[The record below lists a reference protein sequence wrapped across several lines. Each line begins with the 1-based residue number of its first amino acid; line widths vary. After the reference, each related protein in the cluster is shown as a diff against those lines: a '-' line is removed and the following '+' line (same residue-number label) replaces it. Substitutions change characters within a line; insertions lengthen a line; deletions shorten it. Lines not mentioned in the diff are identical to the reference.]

1 MQHLDA
7 EKIIGR
13 LVDLQTARIIAIMK
27 YIAPL
32 LFLIAVAGCQNKK
45 THRIKNTAAAALPAT
60 KTTLNYDSCKKQI
73 SRIKQKNRQQWARL
87 SSAHKQ
93 KIVTAAVAETIIPN
107 WIGTKWD
114 FNGTTQTPQ
123 KGSIACG
130 YFVTTVLQDA
140 GFTLARTRLAQ
151 CASEQMI
158 TALVQPKYIQR
169 FSNVSIENFISTI
182 TSNNYGLYI
191 VGLDNHTGF
200 IYNDGKEIYFI
211 HSTYVGT
218 RNVQKELAASSWVLK
233 QSRYKVLAKLSAD
246 EKLLNKW
253 IE

>member
-1 MQHLDA
+1 MDFFTGSISLLH
-7 EKIIGR
+7 
-13 LVDLQTARIIAIMK
+13 TAMK
-27 YIAPL
+27 YIFS
-32 LFLIAVAGCQNKK
+32 FLILFVAGCSHKK
-45 THRIKNTAAAALPAT
+45 PAAAKKPVPAT
-60 KTTLNYDSCKKQI
+60 RQQPVTANNYDSCKRQI
-73 SRIKQKNRQQWARL
+73 SLIKQQNRANWQQL
-87 SSAHKQ
+87 SINAKE

-114 FNGTTQTPQ
+114 FNGTTQIPQ

-140 GFTLARTRLAQ
+140 GFNLARTRLAQ

-158 TALVQPKYIQR
+158 TTLVQPKFIQR
-169 FSNVSIENFISTI
+169 FSNVSIENFISAVQ
-182 TSNNYGLYI
+182 SKQYGLYI
-191 VGLDNHTGF
+191 VGLDNHVGF
-200 IYNDGKEIYFI
+200 IYNDGEEIYFI

-218 RNVQKELAASSWVLK
+218 RDVQKERAAGSWVLK

-246 EKLLNKW
+246 ERILNKW

>member
-1 MQHLDA
+1 
-7 EKIIGR
+7 
-13 LVDLQTARIIAIMK
+13 MK
-27 YIAPL
+27 YFLPIL
-32 LFLIAVAGCQNKK
+32 LVFIIVGCRHKKPVQARAAAIPVKPAAVA
-45 THRIKNTAAAALPAT
+45 A
-60 KTTLNYDSCKKQI
+60 LNYDSCKKKIVQL
-73 SRIKQKNRQQWARL
+73 KQKNKGRWAAL
-87 SSAHKQ
+87 PVSDKE
-93 KIVTAAVAETIIPN
+93 KIVTAAIAETIIPN

-140 GFTLARTRLAQ
+140 GFTLARSRLAQ

-158 TALVQPKYIQR
+158 LSLVQSKYVQR
-169 FSNVSIENFISTI
+169 FSNISIENFISAI
-182 TSNNYGLYI
+182 TAKQYGLYI

-211 HSTYVGT
+211 HSTFVGT
-218 RNVQKELAASSWVLK
+218 RNVQKERAADSWVLK

-246 EKLLNKW
+246 EKMLNRW
-253 IE
+253 ME